1 MFSGFA
7 GRLTAVRMVAA
18 GVAAAGCV
26 GASSPALAADDY
38 ATTLQSLQQ
47 QEFRSLAR
55 ELGGAVAFKGLVPAE
70 GLGVLGFDISAS
82 ATGFKL
88 KNRGLWSRASN
99 GAKVDEYVA
108 MGGVNVHK
116 GLPYN
121 VDLDAF
127 YNKATNNIGVW
138 GGGVRWAFIEGS
150 TLLPAVAVRGSYS
163 ALSGV
168 DQLKMNTTGVDLSIS
183 KGILMFTPYAGVGK
197 VWVRSTP
204 KNVAGLQRESF
215 SLNRAFAGINVNLG
229 INLAAEVDRTGDTT
243 SYSVKAGVRF

>member
-1 MFSGFA
+1 MYSCFT
-7 GRLTAVRMVAA
+7 RKMTAARVAVA
-18 GVAAAGCV
+18 LAAAGGC
-26 GASSPALAADDY
+26 GLAAAPAMAASDY
-38 ATTLQSLQQ
+38 ANTLQALQQ
-47 QEFRSLAR
+47 QEFRELSK
-55 ELGGAVAFKGLVPAE
+55 ELGGAVAFKGVVPAE

-88 KNRGLWSRASN
+88 KNRSLWGRASN
-99 GAKVDEYVA
+99 GAKVDQYVA
-108 MGGVNVHK
+108 MGGIRAHK
-116 GLPYN
+116 GLPGN
-121 VDLDAF
+121 VDVDAF

-138 GGGVRWAFIEGS
+138 GAGVRWAFIEGS
-150 TLLPAVAVRGSYS
+150 TVMPAVAIRGSYS

-204 KNVAGLQRESF
+204 KDVPGLKRESF
-215 SLNRAFAGINVNLG
+215 SLNRAFAGIN

-243 SYSVKAGVRF
+243 SYSVKAGIRF